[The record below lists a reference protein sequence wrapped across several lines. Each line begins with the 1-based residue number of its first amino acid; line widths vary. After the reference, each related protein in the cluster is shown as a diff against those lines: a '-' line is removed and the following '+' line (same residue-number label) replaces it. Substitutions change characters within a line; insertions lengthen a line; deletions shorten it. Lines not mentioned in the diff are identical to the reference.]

1 MAGFSAVLAA
11 VFSSCGAGP
20 PGTLGPPAT
29 PAGPTAGSS
38 TPVPGTPVPG
48 TSSTTSAPP
57 VTTPG
62 GTSTTSPPAADT
74 TAPPATLLRLG
85 DSGPAVK
92 ALQER
97 LEALGYWLPAPDGV
111 FGDATQQAVYA
122 LQKAAGIARD
132 GVVGP
137 VTEAAL
143 AAGVVPH
150 PRSTS
155 GHVIEVDLGD
165 DLLMVV
171 TDGRLQAILNT
182 STGGGYEYTS
192 DGVTAVADT
201 PTGHFTII
209 RQVDGMVVSPLG
221 ELWRPKYF
229 YGGYALHGYP
239 YVPPYPVSHGCVRVS
254 NAAINWM
261 WSAGVAPL
269 GTVFWVY

>member
-20 PGTLGPPAT
+20 PRTLGPPAT
-29 PAGPTAGSS
+29 PAGPATGSS
-38 TPVPGTPVPG
+38 TQVPG
-48 TSSTTSAPP
+48 TSATTSPPP

-62 GTSTTSPPAADT
+62 GTSTTSPPASGTA
-74 TAPPATLLRLG
+74 APPVTLLRLG

-97 LEALGYWLPAPDGV
+97 LEALGYWLPVPDGV